1 MCPANSWHHAKDL
14 LHAEVKILLGIL
26 RHKKLSI
33 KEYCYIVQSVL
44 ISKLRYYLT
53 VVPMTNR
60 ELDHIDAQIIA
71 VLKRNIGAAIS
82 TSSPLLHM
90 DASTSTGLSF
100 PSIRDI
106 RTTSLIEKAYLIL
119 NSDTL
124 LGRITRA
131 RTINLRDTLG
141 WTMSPLANP
150 ARASP
155 HIWHTHW
162 MSRVMHLLWET
173 SSSIKGT
180 DGLLSRPTD
189 RT

>member
-1 MCPANSWHHAKDL
+1 MYPANSWHHAKDL
-14 LHAEVKILLGIL
+14 LHAEVNILLGIL

-33 KEYCYIVQSVL
+33 KEYRYIVQSVL
-44 ISKLRYYLT
+44 MSKIRYYLT

-60 ELDHIDAQIIA
+60 ELDHIDAQIKD

-82 TSSPLLHM
+82 TSSRLLHM

-100 PSIRDI
+100 PSITDI
-106 RTTSLIEKAYLIL
+106 QTTSMFEKAHLLL
-119 NSDTL
+119 NSHTP

-131 RTINLRDTLG
+131 RTIKLRDTLG

-155 HIWHTHW
+155 HLAHSLDGQSDAPPLGNLFHHQRHRRALEQTHR
-162 MSRVMHLLWET
+162 SHH
-173 SSSIKGT
+173 
-180 DGLLSRPTD
+180 
-189 RT
+189 